1 MKANHKYFILFISF
15 FTILDQLTKLSI
27 IRYFSIKSELL
38 VDDFLFSVNEYLNF
52 VIVWNKGFAFG
63 LLQNDLFTIN
73 LLYILIISIVII
85 FLFFYANSLN
95 QRYQYFIF
103 SLLIG
108 GAIGNL
114 IDRIRYGAVVDFI
127 DVHYQNLHWY
137 VFNIADIY
145 ISFGCI
151 MLILGEIRNKPTSN
165 E

>member
-27 IRYFSIKSELL
+27 IRYFNIKSELL

-73 LLYILIISIVII
+73 LLYIFIISVVII

-137 VFNIADIY
+137 VFNIADIS
-145 ISFGCI
+145 ISIGCVL
-151 MLILGEIRNKPTSN
+151 LILYEISNKKT
-165 E
+165 

>member
-27 IRYFSIKSELL
+27 IRYFNIKSELL

-73 LLYILIISIVII
+73 LLYILIISVVII

-127 DVHYQNLHWY
+127 DVHYQNQHWY
-137 VFNIADIY
+137 VFNIADIN
-145 ISFGCI
+145 ISIGCVL
-151 MLILGEIRNKPTSN
+151 LILYEISNKKT
-165 E
+165 